1 MKTITIMLLAASV
14 ALNVCFF
21 AGCKPLH
28 DAVYG
33 NPCKYATP
41 VPRADDD
48 GKSELVRIASLL
60 NIKTDGKSAFDLS
73 SDIRYNLDRN
83 VDVPASFDS
92 AAFERMATDLRVEEK
107 KAMSEYQQ
115 FISDLQGK
123 RVIVIEPEQCACIVM
138 HPFACSH

>member
-1 MKTITIMLLAASV
+1 MKTMKTLKTITIMLLVASV

-33 NPCKYATP
+33 NTCKYATP

-60 NIKTDGKSAFDLS
+60 NIKTNGKSASDLS
-73 SDIRYNLDRN
+73 SDIRYMIDRK
-83 VDVPASFDS
+83 VDVPEAFDTV
-92 AAFERMATDLRVEEK
+92 AFEKMAKGLRVAEK

-115 FISDLQGK
+115 FITDLQGK
-123 RVIVIEPEQCACIVM
+123 RVIVIEPEQ
-138 HPFACSH
+138 

>member
-1 MKTITIMLLAASV
+1 MKTITIMLLVASV
-14 ALNVCFF
+14 ALNACFF
-21 AGCKPLH
+21 AGCKSLH

-60 NIKTDGKSAFDLS
+60 NIKTDGKSASDLS
-73 SDIRYNLDRN
+73 SDIRYKLDRSAVVPN
-83 VDVPASFDS
+83 VFDE
-92 AAFERMATDLRVEEK
+92 AAFEKMAKDLNSSEEK
-107 KAMSEYQQ
+107 AMRDYQR

-123 RVIVIEPEQCACIVM
+123 RVIVIEPGN
-138 HPFACSH
+138 

>member
-1 MKTITIMLLAASV
+1 MKTITIMLLVASV
-14 ALNVCFF
+14 ALNACFF
-21 AGCKPLH
+21 AGCKSLH

-60 NIKTDGKSAFDLS
+60 NIKTDGKSASDLS
-73 SDIRYNLDRN
+73 SDIRYKLDRSAVVPN
-83 VDVPASFDS
+83 VFDE
-92 AAFERMATDLRVEEK
+92 AAFEKMAKDLNSSEEK
-107 KAMSEYQQ
+107 AMREYQQ

-123 RVIVIEPEQCACIVM
+123 RVIVIEPEQ
-138 HPFACSH
+138 